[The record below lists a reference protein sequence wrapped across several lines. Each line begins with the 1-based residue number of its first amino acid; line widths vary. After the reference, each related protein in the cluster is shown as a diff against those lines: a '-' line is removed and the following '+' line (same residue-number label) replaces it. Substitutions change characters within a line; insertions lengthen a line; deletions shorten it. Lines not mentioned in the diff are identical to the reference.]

1 MVLAFSRQMFVEFTV
16 SQTMEHFLACH
27 EHGFAALGGVPSKIM
42 VDNLKS
48 AVLQRL
54 AGAAP
59 VFNLRYL
66 DFARHHGFA
75 IEACNVARGN
85 VKKNFLHGLELT
97 DFSTVHAAAQVWLD
111 TIANVRTHGETQQ
124 RPVDLLA
131 QERPRLG
138 PLTPHPYDI
147 ALTSTSVASSQFR
160 ITLDTNQYSVPAAY
174 AHRRL
179 TIKAYPDRVCIYFDN
194 QLIARHT
201 RRYDRHED

>member
-27 EHGFAALGGVPSKIM
+27 EHAFAALGGVPSKIM

-59 VFNLRYL
+59 VFNPRYL

-85 VKKNFLHGLELT
+85 EKGRVESGVGYIKKNFLHGIELT
-97 DFSTVHAAAQVWLD
+97 DLHTIQAATRVWLD
-111 TIANVRTHGETQQ
+111 TIANVRIHGETQQ

-131 QERPRLG
+131 QERPHLG
-138 PLTPHPYDI
+138 ALNPHSYDI
-147 ALTSTSVASSQFR
+147 ARTSTSSASSPSAPSMNAQS
-160 ITLDTNQYSVPAAY
+160 T
-174 AHRRL
+174 
-179 TIKAYPDRVCIYFDN
+179 
-194 QLIARHT
+194 ARQN
-201 RRYDRHED
+201 RS